1 MIFIKKYFIIIA
13 LFFAPTFIFSQSIS
27 LMQYKGELGMG
38 VGTAAFVGQVGA
50 GSQTYKSNFNFFYKK
65 FLSENFSVRINY
77 EYIPL
82 AANDL
87 NSKQKQIALRGFNFY
102 RTFHEVNFLLEYFF
116 SDIRYL
122 NAENHI
128 IPYVG
133 LGFGY
138 LLNVPTDKNNFITYT
153 SDLQKYTDQ
162 FWPICTMPINLGLN
176 YRLKNNINLFSECS
190 FRLTTS
196 DLIDHFSAT
205 DPIITANGTFNAS
218 KKGNDK
224 FYSLKLGISKS
235 LFNFYGN
242 DKSKKKK
249 KNK

>member
-1 MIFIKKYFIIIA
+1 
-13 LFFAPTFIFSQSIS
+13 
-27 LMQYKGELGMG
+27 
-38 VGTAAFVGQVGA
+38 
-50 GSQTYKSNFNFFYKK
+50 
-65 FLSENFSVRINY
+65 
-77 EYIPL
+77 
-82 AANDL
+82 
-87 NSKQKQIALRGFNFY
+87 
-102 RTFHEVNFLLEYFF
+102 
-116 SDIRYL
+116 
-122 NAENHI
+122 
-128 IPYVG
+128 
-133 LGFGY
+133 
-138 LLNVPTDKNNFITYT
+138 LNVPTDKNNFITYT

-235 LFNFYGN
+235 LFNIYGN

-249 KNK
+249 KK